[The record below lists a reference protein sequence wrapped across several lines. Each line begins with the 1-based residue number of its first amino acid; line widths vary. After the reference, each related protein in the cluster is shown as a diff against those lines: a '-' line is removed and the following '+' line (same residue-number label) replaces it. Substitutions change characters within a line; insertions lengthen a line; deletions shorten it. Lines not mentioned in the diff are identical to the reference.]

1 MNMLKL
7 VLPILFYFFSLGVA
21 NSQWASNYSGYGN
34 GDLNVLNAK
43 GLAIAVDNSGNCYVT
58 GYVYNQPT
66 GNDIVLIKYNA
77 DGDTLWTRE
86 YNNGGY
92 EEDKAFGVIVD
103 AANNIYITG
112 QTTVQG
118 RGLQLVVLKY
128 NQNGQLMWSKTWGA
142 TNNEFDDAGVALTLD
157 ETENNLYVTGYGTN
171 NDSHTDLILQ
181 KYGTSNGYLKFTKK
195 QDGGVNMDSEGHGI
209 VIDAA
214 GYVYTTGFTENA
226 SQQENIITIKFNSS
240 GTKQWQRTVNGNG
253 NNTDKGFGIVT
264 DDLDNVYVTGY
275 VTTSSNISS
284 TDAVLLKYTS
294 TGSLE
299 WSRTYNGEGNVSTDK
314 AWGIVVDE
322 SGNIIIAG
330 QTTVASNGLDYLVV
344 KYGKNGYQKWVQK
357 YNGTGDGDDCA
368 NAIALT
374 NNNKIVVTGASWG
387 TNQNFD
393 YATIRIH
400 SNGNI
405 NGVSRY
411 SMNGS
416 TNDIAKD
423 VKASHS
429 SEGNNIYVTGYSEL
443 LVEGTTESCSISTV
457 MLVDDTKEGISSNT
471 PSSFSLHQNYPN
483 PFNPSTTIKFEI
495 SNSGLVKLVVY
506 DMLGKTVDILVNQN
520 LEPGSYSINYTNK
533 NLSSGVYFYELTAG
547 DFKDIKKMSL
557 IK

>member
-1 MNMLKL
+1 
-7 VLPILFYFFSLGVA
+7 
-21 NSQWASNYSGYGN
+21 
-34 GDLNVLNAK
+34 
-43 GLAIAVDNSGNCYVT
+43 
-58 GYVYNQPT
+58 
-66 GNDIVLIKYNA
+66 
-77 DGDTLWTRE
+77 
-86 YNNGGY
+86 
-92 EEDKAFGVIVD
+92 
-103 AANNIYITG
+103 
-112 QTTVQG
+112 
-118 RGLQLVVLKY
+118 
-128 NQNGQLMWSKTWGA
+128 
-142 TNNEFDDAGVALTLD
+142 
-157 ETENNLYVTGYGTN
+157 
-171 NDSHTDLILQ
+171 
-181 KYGTSNGYLKFTKK
+181 
-195 QDGGVNMDSEGHGI
+195 MDSEGHGI